1 MKHFR
6 YGVTFLSIILSLA
19 FFSSCTTDP
28 KSYCLTGAFLSD
40 KPSKRDISSFEDN
53 YGKKPFLVMVFVDW
67 DKLIDD
73 EIITDVYSSDCLLF
87 VTWEPWY
94 AVDKNG
100 INYDELLSG
109 KWDKYIRNFADK
121 LKGINK
127 TVFLRFAHEMNGNWY
142 PWAGH
147 RIGRGKYIAIYRYV
161 KDIFDKTNATN
172 VKWVFSINWE
182 DIPNTKENNFMQY
195 YPGDEYADYVG
206 IDGYNWGNTQDWS
219 RWMSFKE
226 IFEIRYNEVVNSLEK
241 PVLISEFG
249 SASSGGDKTVW
260 IKDAMNDIERMKK
273 IKGFVLFNV
282 DKETDW
288 SFPVEADS
296 GRELKEQLKKDYFKD
311 KNENRNKTRNP

>member
-6 YGVTFLSIILSLA
+6 YGVTFFSIILLLV

-40 KPSKRDISSFEDN
+40 KPSKRDITDFEGN

-73 EIITDVYSSDCLLF
+73 EIITDVYSSDCVLF

-94 AVDKNG
+94 AVDKKG
-100 INYDELLSG
+100 INYDELLFG
-109 KWDKYIRNFADK
+109 KWDKYIRDFANK

-127 TVFLRFAHEMNGNWY
+127 PVFLRFAHEMNGNWY
-142 PWAGH
+142 PWSGK
-147 RIGRGKYIAIYRYV
+147 RIGRDKYIAIYRYV
-161 KDIFDKTNATN
+161 KDIFDKVNATN

-182 DIPNTKENNFMQY
+182 DMPNTKENYFMQY
-195 YPGDEYADYVG
+195 YPGDEYVDYVG
-206 IDGYNWGNTQDWS
+206 IDGYNWGNTKPWS
-219 RWMSFKE
+219 KWMSFKE
-226 IFEIRYNEVVNSLEK
+226 IFQNRYNAIADNLKK
-241 PVLISEFG
+241 PIIISEF
-249 SASSGGDKTVW
+249 SSTSSGGDKSGW
-260 IKDAMNDIERMKK
+260 IKAAMNNMKHMEK
-273 IKGFVLFNV
+273 IKSFVLFNV

-296 GRELKEQLKKDYFKD
+296 GRELNAQLKKDYFKG
-311 KNENRNKTRNP
+311 KNEK